1 MLVVHP
7 RTWRQSLTVF
17 VGGMAVWL
25 AVVGLVALC
34 A

>member
-7 RTWRQSLTVF
+7 RTWRQALMVF
-17 VGGMAVWL
+17 GGGMAVWL
-25 AVVGLVALC
+25 AVVALVAFC